1 MPNQVHPVRSFSPL
15 RALLFAM
22 TAAFAVN
29 YATAQSSSTY
39 SEYSA
44 KFLCGVPT
52 STEVGQGRIENAVYS
67 TSINIHNPNIFSS
80 DASLSFLKKAVVV
93 HSEGSPLTP
102 PSAFKQDSLPN
113 DYGETITCSTIRG
126 LLGGAAPA
134 APAFIDGFFV
144 VIVPPASTPNELDLT
159 AVYTSSNNGPITLD
173 VVPIQGR
180 IITPPPAGAAAITGA
195 IEK

>member
-1 MPNQVHPVRSFSPL
+1 MPTQVYTVRSFSPL
-15 RALLFAM
+15 RALLLAM
-22 TAAFAVN
+22 TVASAAN

-44 KFLCGVPT
+44 KFVCGVPT
-52 STEVGQGRIENAVYS
+52 SSQISQGRIENAEYS

-113 DYGETITCSTIRG
+113 DYGETITCATIRS
-126 LLGGAAPA
+126 LLGSAAPA

-180 IITPPPAGAAAITGA
+180 IITPPPTGAAAIEGA
-195 IEK
+195 MGK